1 MITKIFSNRIINIF
15 SVTSFRFGYG
25 YHFGSSLPMSNKIKN
40 NKSDKLGRPF
50 AKKRVHIIDSSI
62 LPEIPV
68 NTISYTVMA
77 NAYRIADKI

>member
-1 MITKIFSNRIINIF
+1 MS
-15 SVTSFRFGYG
+15 
-25 YHFGSSLPMSNKIKN
+25 GSRKMN
-40 NKSDKLGRPF
+40 NSDHLGRPF
-50 AKKRVHIIDSSI
+50 GKKRIHIIDSSI

>member
-1 MITKIFSNRIINIF
+1 
-15 SVTSFRFGYG
+15 
-25 YHFGSSLPMSNKIKN
+25 MSNKIKN
-40 NKSDKLGRPF
+40 NKSDKLGRPLL
-50 AKKRVHIIDSSI
+50 KKGSYYNSSI

>member
-1 MITKIFSNRIINIF
+1 
-15 SVTSFRFGYG
+15 
-25 YHFGSSLPMSNKIKN
+25 MSNKIKN